1 MIRSSSATL
10 DNGLRIVH
18 HADSYT
24 PMVAVDLLYG
34 VGARDEDPG
43 HTGIAHLLEHMMFG
57 GSANVPDFDRH
68 TERACGWNN
77 AWTSNDYTNFYS
89 VVPAENIETI
99 FWLESDRMLQPSF
112 TSETFDVQRQVVIE
126 EFKQTCLNRP
136 YATLGHSLRALLY
149 QVHPYRW
156 PTIGLTPDHIA
167 SLTLDR
173 VRTFFHANYTPDR
186 AVLSVAGNIAFE
198 RVVELA
204 DKWFGNIPR
213 GNVPRRILPAE
224 PLPDAPRRLTVKGAN
239 EPQTSIT
246 IAYPMMAHGCEG
258 YEAADIITDI
268 LAAGRASRFHQ
279 TLIAQ
284 GNVFTEADAS
294 ILGSDQPGYIMV
306 NGLIAPGI
314 DNPEEQAEQTLLQ
327 QLSRLTDDGITPHE
341 LQRAVNRFESRF
353 RYSKAGILAKAQA
366 LAKAAMQGYDINSVT
381 ARYRALNVDH
391 VNATARALL
400 RPDRSAT
407 LLYRPT
413 H

>member
-77 AWTSNDYTNFYS
+77 AWTSNDFTSFYS

-156 PTIGLTPDHIA
+156 PTIGLTPDHIPH
-167 SLTLDR
+167 S
-173 VRTFFHANYTPDR
+173 
-186 AVLSVAGNIAFE
+186 I
-198 RVVELA
+198 
-204 DKWFGNIPR
+204 
-213 GNVPRRILPAE
+213 
-224 PLPDAPRRLTVKGAN
+224 PDARPRQNLFPRKLHTRSGSA
-239 EPQTSIT
+239 
-246 IAYPMMAHGCEG
+246 
-258 YEAADIITDI
+258 
-268 LAAGRASRFHQ
+268 
-279 TLIAQ
+279 
-284 GNVFTEADAS
+284 
-294 ILGSDQPGYIMV
+294 LGS
-306 NGLIAPGI
+306 
-314 DNPEEQAEQTLLQ
+314 
-327 QLSRLTDDGITPHE
+327 RKH
-341 LQRAVNRFESRF
+341 
-353 RYSKAGILAKAQA
+353 
-366 LAKAAMQGYDINSVT
+366 SV
-381 ARYRALNVDH
+381 
-391 VNATARALL
+391 
-400 RPDRSAT
+400 
-407 LLYRPT
+407 
-413 H
+413 